1 MSINKSQSFLT
12 FQLANELFA
21 ISVHKVLEIIETDEE
36 HNITPLP
43 KAPPTVSG
51 VINFRGNVIPV
62 IDTRMKFDM
71 PFYQE
76 GERFVVMVLNLQ
88 IGDTKHLVGCKT
100 DKVVDVI
107 EIDMDKV
114 EDVPAIAKGYNSE
127 YIDGVVN
134 RNERFIMLL
143 NLEEAIGSDD
153 IVSLK
158 KEDVELEEAS
168 EQTVENK
175 E

>member
-1 MSINKSQSFLT
+1 MSSNKIQSFLT
-12 FQLANELFA
+12 FQLSDELFA

-36 HNITPLP
+36 HTITPLP

-71 PFYQE
+71 PAYKE

-88 IGDTKHLVGCKT
+88 IGDEKHLVGCKT

-107 EIDMDKV
+107 EIDSELV

-127 YIDGVVN
+127 FIDGVVN
-134 RNERFIMLL
+134 RNSRFVMLL
-143 NLEEAIGSDD
+143 NLEEAIGSED

-158 KEDVELEEAS
+158 KDETEVEEFTDDIAAD
-168 EQTVENK
+168 NY
-175 E
+175 